1 MARSARTDC
10 GRLDLGDASRLAIL
24 VLDHV
29 HRVRIQRAGLY
40 LHHSLLLHR
49 RLFQQRRHPFH
60 HLEAAL
66 VPYLHYF
73 LL

>member
-29 HRVRIQRAGLY
+29 HRVRTQRAGLY
-40 LHHSLLLHR
+40 LHHSR
-49 RLFQQRRHPFH
+49 DRKQV
-60 HLEAAL
+60 AL
-66 VPYLHYF
+66 TQCQCQVGEHF
-73 LL
+73 